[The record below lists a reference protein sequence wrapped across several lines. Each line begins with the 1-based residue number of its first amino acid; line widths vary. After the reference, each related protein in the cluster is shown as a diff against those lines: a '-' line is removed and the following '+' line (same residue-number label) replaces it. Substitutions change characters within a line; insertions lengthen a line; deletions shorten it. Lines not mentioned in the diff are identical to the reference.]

1 VRANCCCEAAA
12 ASAQPFPVSLS
23 EVSLFSRSQQS
34 LLRVLAR
41 WLILTLLEIINMLTI
56 SNRDDFSSIQFGYY
70 TNMYYVYDLIYLIT
84 LPNIIIINNSIW
96 IWLFLILFK
105 CVLSTVEERRI
116 ICHIFLRTHANVR
129 TNYTNSTK
137 SIHSPHR
144 EGNTNH
150 AVTFITW

>member
-1 VRANCCCEAAA
+1 VVDNSASHIPKKITANIKRIQEYYQNIKVVRANCCCEAAA

-56 SNRDDFSSIQFGYY
+56 SNRDDFSSVQFGYY

-116 ICHIFLRTHANVR
+116 ICHIF
-129 TNYTNSTK
+129 
-137 SIHSPHR
+137 
-144 EGNTNH
+144 
-150 AVTFITW
+150 